1 MRISDWSSDVC
12 SSDLVTEAYL
22 ELLVPVIEGLDLN
35 GAVRGTDYSTSGYVT
50 TWKAGLTFEPI
61 PDIRIRATRSRDIRA
76 PNLGELF
83 TAGSTRINVLIDP
96 TQTNDSVQLAGTTR
110 DNPSLQ
116 PETADQWGVG
126 VVLQPQFL
134 RGFALSVDYYDIDR
148 KSVV

>member
-1 MRISDWSSDVC
+1 MFFFFKQKTAYEMRISDWSSDVC
-12 SSDLVTEAYL
+12 SSDLQSGWFVGNFLSSFGSYHVTEAYL

-61 PDIRIRATRSRDIRA
+61 PDISIRATRSRDIRA

-96 TQTNDSVQLAGTTR
+96 TQNNASVQVAGKNGRAHVGTTVT
-110 DNPSLQ
+110 Q
-116 PETADQWGVG
+116 AH
-126 VVLQPQFL
+126 
-134 RGFALSVDYYDIDR
+134 
-148 KSVV
+148 

>member
-83 TAGSTRINVLIDP
+83 KIGRASCRERVC
-96 TQTNDSVQLAGTTR
+96 QYV
-110 DNPSLQ
+110 
-116 PETADQWGVG
+116 
-126 VVLQPQFL
+126 
-134 RGFALSVDYYDIDR
+134 
-148 KSVV
+148 